1 MRILTRTYWV
11 PIIVALLM
19 ATAVGFWTWQT
30 MRDYRDMS
38 QERPRRFASGVF
50 NTLQGTLCALGDHG
64 RFRRDQVE
72 RVLKGAIGDSP
83 LRFVI
88 IEQDGKRLFQV
99 GDVPADLAVSGDS
112 GESLKNDLSIF
123 WRTVRLQDGAPG
135 GAPQTA
141 VVPDAMFD
149 LKLAGSN
156 QTIILGIVA
165 QPEPYG
171 PPLPK
176 RGGRP
181 PPSPMTTMLVTFVVI
196 LLFIGAGTAA
206 WIMTIRSGLLA
217 EQLEIERARLSH
229 LEELGLAAAGLAH
242 ETKNPLGI
250 VLGLAQRITGNPHV
264 PEESRVM
271 AEHIIDEVDKATARV
286 GNFLTFA
293 RQRQAKE
300 ERVDAQGVVAR
311 VAEVMRSDFSS
322 AGVKLAPACAP
333 LRILADEE
341 MLSQIL
347 VNLLLNSLHASS
359 AGTTVTVRAEAHGA
373 SAQLCVEDQGGGI
386 EPDLLPHIFK
396 PYVSGRADGHGLG
409 LAVVKRFVEQ
419 QGWTIRA
426 ESQVGRGTRITICGI
441 RIAPN
446 GEAGE

>member
-1 MRILTRTYWV
+1 MRFLTRTYWV
-11 PIIVALLM
+11 PIIVALLI
-19 ATAVGFWTWQT
+19 AAAVGFWALQT
-30 MRDYRDMS
+30 TRGFRDMS
-38 QERPRRFASGVF
+38 QERPRRFAFGVF
-50 NTLQGTLCALGDHG
+50 NTLEGTLRALGDHG

-72 RVLKGAIGDSP
+72 RVLNGAIGDSP
-83 LRFVI
+83 LSFVV
-88 IEQDGKRLFQV
+88 IEQDGKRLFQA
-99 GDVPADLAVSGDS
+99 GDVPADLSVSGDS
-112 GESLKNDLSIF
+112 GESLKQDVSLF
-123 WRTVRLQDGAPG
+123 WRMVRLQDGAPG
-135 GAPQTA
+135 GAPETPA
-141 VVPDAMFD
+141 APDAMFD
-149 LKLAGSN
+149 VKLGGSD
-156 QTIILGIVA
+156 QIMILGLAA
-165 QPEPYG
+165 QPEGRG
-171 PPLPK
+171 PPPPE
-176 RGGRP
+176 GGRRP
-181 PPSPMTTMLVTFVVI
+181 PLSPETTMLIAFVVV
-196 LLFIGAGTAA
+196 LLFLAAGTAA

-217 EQLEIERARLSH
+217 EQLEAERARLNH

-250 VLGLAQRITGNPHV
+250 VLGLAQRITGNPRV

-300 ERVDAQGVVAR
+300 ERVDVQGVVAR
-311 VAEVMRSDFSS
+311 VADVMRADFSS
-322 AGVKLAPACAP
+322 AGVKLALACAP
-333 LRILADEE
+333 MRILADEE

-359 AGTTVTVRAEAHGA
+359 AGTTVTVRAAAHGA
-373 SAQLCVEDQGGGI
+373 SAQLCVEDQGSGI

-419 QGWTIRA
+419 QGWAIRA
-426 ESQVGRGTRITICGI
+426 ESQVGRGTRITISGI
-441 RIAPN
+441 RIAPD